1 MSCKLNKFQKSVW
14 INEFKIQN
22 TECILQNKTCWF
34 YIYVWLSFFLF
45 MQHPRKFAQKDNSP
59 NQFAI
64 VIVREKK
71 VTTMFCG
78 SLPYIL
84 LSYFFCMCMC
94 VKQHASRKINKTKR
108 ERNAAS
114 VYIYVLEIYL
124 RHITWCHH

>member
-1 MSCKLNKFQKSVW
+1 MVVQDFPSF
-14 INEFKIQN
+14 
-22 TECILQNKTCWF
+22 LQDW
-34 YIYVWLSFFLF
+34 
-45 MQHPRKFAQKDNSP
+45 RKFVQKRKRT

-71 VTTMFCG
+71 VITLFCG
-78 SLPYIL
+78 SLPFIDYSFL
-84 LSYFFCMCMC
+84 TSFVCMC

-124 RHITWCHH
+124 RHIS